1 MTNAVHHPERK
12 ATAVGSG
19 SSTPD
24 TGSGTAFPAAFDA
37 RMVVFQQLKPHTS
50 QLLLHRD
57 SPARLQASLQRLKTV
72 IQDADADGL
81 NSPGCMDYALFPLM
95 FGVDSIAATR
105 QAGQALQSSAIN
117 PRKPC
122 IQNTITH
129 ICSTSPGQQP
139 GILLDFSLN

>member
-1 MTNAVHHPERK
+1 MTNAVHHPDRK
-12 ATAVGSG
+12 ATAVGRG

-57 SPARLQASLQRLKTV
+57 SPARLQASLTRLKTV
-72 IQDADADGL
+72 IQDANAGGL

-95 FGVDSIAATR
+95 FGVDSVAATR
-105 QAGQALQSSAIN
+105 KAGQAVQTSAIK
-117 PRKPC
+117 PSMPC
-122 IQNTITH
+122 IQNTIIH
-129 ICSTSPGQQP
+129 ICSGSPV
-139 GILLDFSLN
+139 

>member
-1 MTNAVHHPERK
+1 MTNAVHHSARK

-19 SSTPD
+19 NSTPD

-57 SPARLQASLQRLKTV
+57 SPARLQASSQRLKSV
-72 IQDADADGL
+72 IQDADAGGL

-95 FGVDSIAATR
+95 FGVDSVAATR
-105 QAGQALQSSAIN
+105 KAGQGPAKLCN
-117 PRKPC
+117 
-122 IQNTITH
+122 
-129 ICSTSPGQQP
+129 
-139 GILLDFSLN
+139 